1 MEIRDTRN
9 GDWYWVNNALLACE
23 SISITDKVV
32 YSALATFAGY
42 NEIRPTFEIIADRC
56 SVSVRAAKDSV
67 SNLKESGFVNIKNHG
82 HKKVANVYELN
93 KAITGCIK
101 KCKPC
106 TLKVQGMHFKSANPA
121 PHIDRYIDNK
131 KNDFSKEKSLSSEND
146 IPLNNTQVVKLGTD
160 GDEVEKE
167 EKSRKIPSSVLVINN
182 QFRELCEKH
191 IGEKPRLEIGK
202 QGAIIKSALKVLSE
216 KEIYDLFDWWFNEP
230 QQGKEDYDL
239 IQITQALSSYNID
252 KYKVVCKT

>member
-1 MEIRDTRN
+1 MNDKPNYYAIIPAEVRYSDIPANAKLLYGEIT
-9 GDWYWVNNALLACE
+9 ALANKEGFCWASNIYFAKLYNVKERA
-23 SISITDKVV
+23 ITDWVKKLSDMGFIKSIVLNDNSRQV
-32 YSALATFAGY
+32 Y
-42 NEIRPTFEIIADRC
+42 
-56 SVSVRAAKDSV
+56 VSVKGSDNSLGGRRKITRGVGENSLYNNTYNTTD
-67 SNLKESGFVNIKNHG
+67 
-82 HKKVANVYELN
+82 KK
-93 KAITGCIK
+93 
-101 KCKPC
+101 
-106 TLKVQGMHFKSANPA
+106 
-121 PHIDRYIDNK
+121 
-131 KNDFSKEKSLSSEND
+131 DFSKEKSLSSEND

-216 KEIYDLFDWWFNEP
+216 SNIYDLFDWWFNDP
-230 QQGKEDYDL
+230 QKGKEDYDL

-252 KYKVVCKT
+252 KYKVVCKI